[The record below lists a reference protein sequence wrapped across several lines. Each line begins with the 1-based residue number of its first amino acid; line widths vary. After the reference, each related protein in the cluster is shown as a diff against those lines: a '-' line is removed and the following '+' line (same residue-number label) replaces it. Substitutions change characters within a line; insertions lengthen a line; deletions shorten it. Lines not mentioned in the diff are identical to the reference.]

1 MIQTL
6 AEFAIKKSQ
15 KVILLKTF
23 RLLVLEMQLTKTR
36 QVSTRENVP
45 DRPIPALQWTTA
57 GPWST
62 PSEPDSRTLNR
73 KLRKLAGDSGTP
85 KSGHV
90 V

>member
-1 MIQTL
+1 MIEEKRIIFL
-6 AEFAIKKSQ
+6 F
-15 KVILLKTF
+15 
-23 RLLVLEMQLTKTR
+23 LVLVIQLTKTR
-36 QVSTRENVP
+36 QVSTREKVP

-57 GPWST
+57 GPWSI

-73 KLRKLAGDSGTP
+73 KFRKLAGDSGTP